1 MRVGRMTVAVI
12 RILRSS
18 ALCGYFLFVAS
29 LLVVV
34 SCGSDVT
41 ANQDQS
47 GDVTSITGSLEPG
60 LSLVAGGPPV
70 SVTVAAHSATNTV
83 ANVLVHWEVSTGGG
97 SVSVQESRTDR
108 YGAATTMWT
117 LPTKVGTYTLSASV
131 GTLTPMVFVFPV
143 KAGAAATHT
152 LATDTLRFTAQ
163 TQLRALSLTGRDQ
176 YGNDSPLGF
185 TGFTSNL
192 VDVVTSGQNISL
204 KSRTGLATHARGWGR
219 FDWASGPSD
228 SVAII
233 VDLAPA
239 SAAVVGLDTL
249 VGAVVGQKLAVAAN
263 VRDSLN
269 QAIVAPDITGSGAT
283 LSSSNPS
290 VATVDA
296 ATDTITAL
304 AIGNTI
310 ITASLGGSQFT
321 GTLAVYNR
329 WDVGPFSQ
337 LYAGLADAM
346 YSRLIQTLYDDGGT
360 SIETIGH
367 LPHSANPSSG
377 TEVDSHGAHSWTR
390 SSNAIIAMGLA
401 PTGQVYLLDSTNAVL
416 HGLDPNTGLD
426 LWTLATPG
434 AAALETTLDGD
445 AIVRSPTSLTRVS
458 TAGHAT
464 WSVALSSPAQ
474 HVAVG
479 PTSVF
484 AIAADQIS
492 AISLSGT
499 RLWSAAVTTYAFAT
513 DRSGGLYVTTTT
525 PELIALSPSGTEQ
538 WRFSLGEPA
547 AFDHADVRGN
557 SRAAWSEWNADCAE
571 SGDGGRGVVAPTG
584 RGSHQRCCDRQRAT
598 CRRGARLSLQDRR
611 GNGRGDLSDVVVA
624 FRLRFPDSA
633 RRAPVPRRGYGR
645 SGDGDAG
652 GVRAPTASRPLSR
665 VGHPRRDVLANH
677 KRRRRAGTRRVEQV
691 NGVRALDDQK
701 ILNQ

>member
-1 MRVGRMTVAVI
+1 M
-12 RILRSS
+12 
-18 ALCGYFLFVAS
+18 
-29 LLVVV
+29 
-34 SCGSDVT
+34 
-41 ANQDQS
+41 
-47 GDVTSITGSLEPG
+47 
-60 LSLVAGGPPV
+60 
-70 SVTVAAHSATNTV
+70 
-83 ANVLVHWEVSTGGG
+83 
-97 SVSVQESRTDR
+97 
-108 YGAATTMWT
+108 
-117 LPTKVGTYTLSASV
+117 
-131 GTLTPMVFVFPV
+131 

-163 TQLRALSLTGRDQ
+163 TQLRALSLTGRDA

-192 VDVVTSGQNISL
+192 VDMITSGQNISL
-204 KSRTGLATHARGWGR
+204 KSRTRLATHARGWAR

-239 SAAVVGLDTL
+239 SATVVGLDTL
-249 VGAVVGQKLAVAAN
+249 VGAVVGQKLAVAFD

-269 QAIVAPDITGSGAT
+269 QPIEAPDVTGPGTS

-290 VATVDA
+290 VAAADA

-304 AIGNTI
+304 AIGKTI
-310 ITASLGGSQFT
+310 ITASLGGSQFS

-346 YSRLIQTLYDDGGT
+346 YSRVLQTLYDDGGT

-377 TEVDSHGAHSWTR
+377 MEVDSHGAHSWTDLPTL
-390 SSNAIIAMGLA
+390 IIAMGLA

-458 TAGHAT
+458 AAGHAT

-538 WRFSLGEPA
+538 WRVSLTSQPRLIMPTSAGTVVLLGQNGTLTA
-547 AFDHADVRGN
+547 LNQATG
-557 SRAAWSEWNADCAE
+557 
-571 SGDGGRGVVAPTG
+571 GVVW
-584 RGSHQRCCDRQRAT
+584 
-598 CRRGARLSLQDRR
+598 
-611 GNGRGDLSDVVVA
+611 
-624 FRLRFPDSA
+624 
-633 RRAPVPRRGYGR
+633 
-645 SGDGDAG
+645 
-652 GVRAPTASRPLSR
+652 SRPLGAIVINAAATDNGLLVVAVRDYLFKIDAATGAVISR
-665 VGHPRRDVLANH
+665 TSSLPSGFASPTL
-677 KRRRRAGTRRVEQV
+677 RAGHLYITGVVDGAVTVTPVEF
-691 NGVRALDDQK
+691 GPYR
-701 ILNQ
+701 